1 MSLFTKIKQDLRARH
16 RRRLAAK
23 LHKMIE
29 AAADENDGAF
39 VIKSTIVSLGDVIA
53 YGNDSGKIVKTD

>member
-1 MSLFTKIKQDLRARH
+1 MSLFAKIKQDWQARH

-23 LHKMIE
+23 LQRMIA

-39 VIKSTIVSLGDVIA
+39 VIKPTIVSLGDVIA